1 MTLAEYRA
9 RYGELAVDREEVAR
23 LRDQLED
30 CARVMCAQAGD
41 IVILRDAVRRLTGD
55 LAAMTAR
62 YQEERDRR
70 TTGGTPLRVNEVEWG
85 NEALGT
91 PEPGAA
97 GAV

>member
-9 RYGELAVDREEVAR
+9 RYGELAGDREEVAR
-23 LRDQLED
+23 LREELER
-30 CARVMCAQAGD
+30 CTQWMCEQAGN
-41 IVILRDAVRRLTGD
+41 IVILRDAVRRLTRE
-55 LAAMTAR
+55 LADMTER
-62 YQEERDRR
+62 FQEERGRR
-70 TTGGTPLRVNEVEWG
+70 TTGGTPLRINEVEWD